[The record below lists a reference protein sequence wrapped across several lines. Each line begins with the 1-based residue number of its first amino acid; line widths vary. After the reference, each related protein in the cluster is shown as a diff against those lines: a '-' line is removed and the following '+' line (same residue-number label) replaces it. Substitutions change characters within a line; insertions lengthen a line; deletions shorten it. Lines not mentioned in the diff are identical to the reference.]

1 MGKVQMSDGQ
11 LEVLSNQFLTA
22 SLLILKHNM
31 QKMLRKQMYSILSC
45 KYFLQ

>member
-22 SLLILKHNM
+22 SFLKLKHNM
-31 QKMLRKQMYSILSC
+31 QKMLKKQDDITIVL
-45 KYFLQ
+45 